1 MYSNRWDPNFPP
13 PHQFIYEIPK
23 FFKKCNLEM
32 FTPMLFSIGHFH
44 HGRLELAA
52 MESRKKRYYEKFDT
66 LILYEIL
73 EKFEFVLQLGEAHFP
88 STYIYSVPT
97 VPIQLD
103 EFRSIICYDSI
114 FIVELLL
121 SYYEKENNGL
131 LSDSLKKN
139 ALIKRDLLLLE
150 NQLPFYILIQLY
162 NLVLSISPYQGY
174 HSFLN
179 LSCNFFGIKFVISS
193 LVGVI
198 PSDPRKTTGTF
209 LSLPTAKELK
219 KLEVKCTSKR
229 FIIKLFILQI
239 PCIELNILSECMF
252 QNVRAFELLAYD
264 LLEEDLNVLMTE
276 NIISNE
282 LEDEA
287 DIVKLFQRV
296 TKGCLVYPKCDVW
309 GICESLRSLV
319 NS

>member
-1 MYSNRWDPNFPP
+1 MYSNRWDLNFPP
-13 PHQFIYEIPK
+13 PHQFVYEIPK

-88 STYIYSVPT
+88 STYIYS
-97 VPIQLD
+97 
-103 EFRSIICYDSI
+103 FRSIICYDSI

-179 LSCNFFGIKFVISS
+179 LSCNFFGISMPKQEFYDLMGGDTFYRILRSS
-193 LVGVI
+193 LVGVF
-198 PSDPRKTTGTF
+198 PSDSRNATGTF

-219 KLEVKCTSKR
+219 KLEVVKFKSILGGCIGDMKCTSEK
-229 FIIKLFILQI
+229 
-239 PCIELNILSECMF
+239 
-252 QNVRAFELLAYD
+252 
-264 LLEEDLNVLMTE
+264 EDLNVLMTE

-282 LEDEA
+282 LEDEV